1 MATITQIKQIAVVGL
16 VIIVAFMSGCLE
28 SEVIAVDHY
37 DEYGLHYVG
46 DVTKK
51 PSGGAYYNLTI
62 DGELDGYP
70 FMGTAVGPESN
81 VTMTCEVQSLLPN
94 VPNFTG
100 TMYRDISS
108 IDNERYDL
116 ITQKVVT
123 ELDYTNETEMMHY
136 TGTLTQERGNE
147 PYYDMRIKTVDSDVM
162 KMYVVNGTMV
172 GYETNVTIVM
182 DIDTMLG
189 PGSLFGRKDL
199 NAPEDE
205 WLENRTSGILAS
217 DDLGTPGFGSMFAIT
232 GLLVSIYLLRRRA
245 LP

>member
-1 MATITQIKQIAVVGL
+1 MTTITQIKRIAVVGL

-37 DEYGLHYVG
+37 DAYGLHYVG

-51 PSGGAYYNLTI
+51 PPGGAYYNLTI

-70 FMGTAVGPESN
+70 FMGTVVGPESN
-81 VTMTCEVQSLLPN
+81 VTMTCEVQSLLTN
-94 VPNFTG
+94 VTNFTG
-100 TMYRDISS
+100 IMYRDISS
-108 IDNERYDL
+108 IDDGRYDL

-123 ELDYTNETEMMHY
+123 KLDYTNETDMMHY
-136 TGTLTQERGNE
+136 TGTLTQEREKE
-147 PYYDMRIKTVDSDVM
+147 PYYDVRIETVDSDVM

-182 DIDTMLG
+182 DVDTMLG
-189 PGSLFGRKDL
+189 PGSFFGRKDL
-199 NAPEDE
+199 NAPENE

-217 DDLGTPGFGSMFAIT
+217 DDMGSPGFGSIFAIT
-232 GLLVSIYLLRRRA
+232 GLLAVAYLLRRRK
-245 LP
+245 